1 MTVIIVGIWFVHISQ
16 DQSCV
21 CDRKNIFNQ
30 MAIKKKVFY
39 NPQKCFI
46 YFSFLTGSF
55 LGFGPAYLQ
64 IDALITKV
72 IDSAATN
79 S

>member
-1 MTVIIVGIWFVHISQ
+1 MILIIVGIWLVHTSW

-30 MAIKKKVFY
+30 MDIKKKYFIIHK
-39 NPQKCFI
+39 KCFI
-46 YFSFLTGSF
+46 CFSFFTGSF
-55 LGFGPAYLQ
+55 LVFDPPYLQ
-64 IDALITKV
+64 IDSLITEV

-79 S
+79 C

>member
-1 MTVIIVGIWFVHISQ
+1 
-16 DQSCV
+16 
-21 CDRKNIFNQ
+21 